1 MIASTGYNEHG
12 IPGRVARIV
21 RVRSPL
27 PLIGHIAFGII
38 DRGTNLIQVR
48 PYSACHLSC
57 IFCSVDAGPNT
68 RSRVAEF
75 IVDIDYMIEW
85 IHYVIAHKRSRK
97 IHVLIDGVGEPLL
110 HPNIVDLV
118 HGLREIER
126 IGEIAVETHG
136 AVLSESLIRRLR
148 DAGLTRINI
157 SIDSLN
163 PSRASML
170 ANTSWY
176 DVRRVAEMA
185 LYANSIGLD
194 IMITPVWIPGVND
207 GDMEEIVVWAS
218 RNIRNRSSPI
228 LGIQKYV
235 VHKRG
240 RKIPGVR
247 EPSWDE
253 FYRYLEELERRTGV
267 RLRISIEDFG
277 VKPDNS
283 VPKPIIAG
291 EKVIAKTYSI
301 GWLRGEVIGYAKG
314 RVITIVGIED
324 LVEGQE
330 LMVRITHDKDNIYL
344 ARVAK

>member
-1 MIASTGYNEHG
+1 MIASTEYN
-12 IPGRVARIV
+12 GRGSLARVPRIV

-85 IHYVIAHKRSRK
+85 IHYVLAHKRSRK

-118 HGLREIER
+118 YGLREIER
-126 IGEIAVETHG
+126 IGEITVETHG

-148 DAGLTRINI
+148 DAGLTRINV

-170 ANTSWY
+170 ANTGWY
-176 DVRRVAEMA
+176 DVRRIAEMA

-194 IMITPVWIPGVND
+194 VTITPVWIPGVND
-207 GDMEEIVVWAS
+207 GDIEEIVVWAS
-218 RNIRNRSSPI
+218 RSIRNRSSPI
-228 LGIQKYV
+228 LGIQKYIA
-235 VHKRG
+235 HKRG
-240 RKIPGVR
+240 RKILGVK
-247 EPSWDE
+247 EPSWSE

-267 RLRISIEDFG
+267 KLRISMEDFK
-277 VKPDNS
+277 VRPDNR
-283 VPKPIIAG
+283 VPKPLSAG
-291 EKVIAKTYSI
+291 EKIIAKIYSI
-301 GWLRGEVIGYAKG
+301 GWLRGEFIGYARG
-314 RVITIVGIED
+314 RVITIVGIKD
-324 LVEGQE
+324 LAEGLE
-330 LMVRITHDKDNIYL
+330 LMVRITHDRDNIYL
-344 ARVAK
+344 ARVAR